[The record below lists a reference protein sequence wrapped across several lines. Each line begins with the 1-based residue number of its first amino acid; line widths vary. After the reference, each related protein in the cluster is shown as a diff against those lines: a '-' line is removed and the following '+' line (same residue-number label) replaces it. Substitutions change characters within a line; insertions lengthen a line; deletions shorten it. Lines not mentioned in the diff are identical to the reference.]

1 MRKLL
6 DVARRAS
13 ADEPEWHQ
21 VFAYETDDE
30 GATVATALRELNQR
44 PELLDAEGRPA
55 APIRWECS
63 CLQKKC
69 GSCAMVIGGVPQ
81 VACDAKL
88 AAFKGET
95 ITLEPLRKFPVVAD
109 LIVDRAAVFDRLK
122 AAGAWLEEAAE
133 LPMRKSQ
140 IAYEASRCL
149 ECGCCLEVC
158 PNFSVSN
165 SEAGG
170 FGGMAA
176 MVPMSRLLAE
186 AKTPQRKKLAASYL
200 EAVYGG
206 CGKSLACRRICPA
219 GIDIDRLMSRSNA
232 AAVWRRFGRP

>member
-6 DVARRAS
+6 DIARRTG

-44 PELLDAEGRPA
+44 LELLDVDGNPA

-81 VACDAKL
+81 VACDARL

-109 LIVDRAAVFDRLK
+109 LVVDRRAVFERL
-122 AAGAWLEEAAE
+122 ADLGTWLEEAVE
-133 LPMRKSQ
+133 LPVKRNG

-149 ECGCCLEVC
+149 QCGCCLEVC
-158 PNFSVSN
+158 PNFSA
-165 SEAGG
+165 AGA

-176 MVPMSRLLAE
+176 MVPLARLLAE
-186 AKTPQRKKLAASYL
+186 SGRPQGKKLADTYK

-206 CGKSLACRRICPA
+206 CGKSLACRSICPA
-219 GIDIDRLMSRSNA
+219 GIEIGKLMSRSNA
-232 AAVWRRFGRP
+232 AAVWRRFG